1 MANGNLQRERTNP
14 IYGISS
20 EGYEGKG
27 FVQSPP
33 GEKS

>member
-1 MANGNLQRERTNP
+1 MVLQQRENINP
-14 IYGISS
+14 LYGISS

-33 GEKS
+33 AEK

>member
-1 MANGNLQRERTNP
+1 LFSLQQREKINP
-14 IYGISS
+14 LYGISS

-33 GEKS
+33 AEKS